1 MFCPNCGVE
10 LPDGSEF
17 CGECGT
23 PLTDTS
29 AAEAGTY
36 TPPPPP
42 VYQEAPPPQLI
53 YPETPPTPADYTTV
67 GPGAYNTVGPGPGS
81 RGTAGPV
88 GGGNRF
94 SDFSKEMNTGRP
106 QEKAKKPGYVV
117 AIAIIVV
124 LGVLIGGGVYLGNNL
139 LKVNADAIS
148 GTWTTTIGAE
158 KGTLTIALD
167 HRGEG
172 TAKFTG
178 HKQLTRPLTAVYKN
192 GELTLTGDGV
202 KIAGT
207 VEKTKGVIDVRG
219 DYNIGGEKGSWSA
232 LLQAGTK
239 PD

>member
-1 MFCPNCGVE
+1 MLCPNCGVT
-10 LPDGSEF
+10 LPLGSEF
-17 CGECGT
+17 CSECGT

-36 TPPPPP
+36 APPPPP
-42 VYQEAPPPQLI
+42 AYSEEPPPPPPTYQE
-53 YPETPPTPADYTTV
+53 THSTPAVYTTV
-67 GPGAYNTVGPGPGS
+67 GPGGYN
-81 RGTAGPV
+81 TAGP
-88 GGGNRF
+88 GGYQQAEPAASGNRF
-94 SDFSKEMNTGRP
+94 TDFSREINTGRP
-106 QEKAKKPGYVV
+106 QEKAKKPGFIIAVSIV
-117 AIAIIVV
+117 AV
-124 LGVLIGGGVYLGNNL
+124 LAVLIIGGVYLGNNL
-139 LKVNADAIS
+139 LKVNSDAIS

-178 HKQLTRPLTAVYKN
+178 HKQLTRPLTAVYEN
-192 GELTLTGDGV
+192 GELTLSGDGV

-232 LLQAGTK
+232 VLQAGTK